1 MAALLIAQVPA
12 GPISRELVSLIIGYV
27 VLGVVVSA
35 FYYLSRNA
43 WLKRKLLAP
52 FNIVIGV
59 YFGCI
64 LYVGGAPPL
73 VCYLFF
79 PMLIVFTI
87 LNFRSTRFCDACG
100 RTLYRQHIL
109 TPAAFC
115 SHCGAELQ

>member
-1 MAALLIAQVPA
+1 MAALLIAQVPG

-64 LYVGGAPPL
+64 LYVGGAAAGLLLVFSNVDRLHNLELPIDALLRRLRTHALPAEHSHARDVLFPL
-73 VCYLFF
+73 
-79 PMLIVFTI
+79 
-87 LNFRSTRFCDACG
+87 R
-100 RTLYRQHIL
+100 
-109 TPAAFC
+109 
-115 SHCGAELQ
+115 AELQ